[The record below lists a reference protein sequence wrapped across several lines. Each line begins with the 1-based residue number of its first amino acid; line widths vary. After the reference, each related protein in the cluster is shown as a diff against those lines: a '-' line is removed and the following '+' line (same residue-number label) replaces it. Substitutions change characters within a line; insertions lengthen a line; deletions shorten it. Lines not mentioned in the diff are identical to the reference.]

1 NARRPGRARND
12 NGLEQEISP
21 MTKPASHAALFAA
34 AAVAALAAFAP
45 PSASAQTL
53 RYGSAND
60 ILGLDPHANNHGVTN
75 AMKSNMY
82 DPLVRRNFDG
92 ALQPGLAERWEQTSP
107 TTWRFHLRRN
117 VRFHGGQ
124 PFVAD
129 DVIAS
134 FERVRQPTSDMSYT
148 VVSIERIEKVDDH
161 TVTIVTKGPNPVLL
175 QDLTLFFIVN
185 KAWIDANNAMTVARS
200 GQAGAATN
208 FANNNVNGTGPFRLV
223 ERVADE
229 RTVME
234 INPNAWDSA
243 AATGIQRAIWR
254 PVSNA
259 ATRVA
264 AIRSRELDIMY
275 PVPLQDVAAL
285 QNAQGLTVR
294 QGPTA
299 RTVYLAM
306 DTARETLLDQPGVK
320 NPLTDAR
327 VRRAI
332 YQAIDIAAIQR
343 VVMRGFGQTSGLI
356 IAPQVQGW
364 DREANQRLPH
374 DPDAARRLLAEAG
387 YPNGFTISMHCP
399 NNRYIN
405 DEAICTA
412 VVPMLARVGVN
423 VRLTGMN
430 FSQFIPAGGQ
440 GQFQFY
446 LLGWA
451 PGNFDLSNPLREL
464 LTMTNGAGTF
474 NWGRY
479 SNPRVE
485 ALRDQIATETNM
497 ENRAALSRQVWQIVR
512 EDVPIVPLH
521 QEPQVFAILD
531 TVAEFNMR
539 VQEDVE
545 LRHVRLRR

>member
-1 NARRPGRARND
+1 MTITASRKTGR
-12 NGLEQEISP
+12 
-21 MTKPASHAALFAA
+21 AALFAA
-34 AAVAALAAFAP
+34 AAFAVLAAVAP
-45 PSASAQTL
+45 APADAQIF

-92 ALQPGLAERWEQTSP
+92 SLQPGLAESWTQTNP
-107 TTWRFHLRRN
+107 TTWRFNLRRN

-124 PFVAD
+124 PFTAD
-129 DVIAS
+129 DVITS
-134 FERVRQPTSDMSYT
+134 FERVRQQTSDMSYT
-148 VVSIERIEKVDDH
+148 VVSIERIEKVDDN
-161 TVTIVTKGPNPVLL
+161 TINIVTKGPNPVLL
-175 QDLTLFFIVN
+175 QDLTLFFIMS
-185 KAWIDANNAMTVARS
+185 KPWIEANNAMVVSRS

-208 FANNNVNGTGPFRLV
+208 FANLNVNGTGPFRFV

-234 INPNAWDSA
+234 INPNAWAPATD
-243 AATGIQRAIWR
+243 TGITRAIWR
-254 PVSNA
+254 PVANP

-264 AIRSRELDIMY
+264 AVRSRELDLMY
-275 PVPLQDVAAL
+275 PVPLQDVNAL
-285 QNAQGLTVR
+285 RQLSDLRVV

-299 RTVYLAM
+299 RTVYFAF
-306 DTARETLLDQPGVK
+306 DTVRDNLLDQPNVK
-320 NPLTDAR
+320 NPLKDAR

-332 YQAIDIAAIQR
+332 YQAINSQALMR
-343 VVMRGFGQTSGLI
+343 VTMRGFGQASGLI

-364 DREANQRLPH
+364 DQESNQRLPY
-374 DPDAARRLLAEAG
+374 DQAASRKLLAEAG
-387 YPNGFTISMHCP
+387 YANGVTIPFHCP

-405 DEAICTA
+405 DEDICTA
-412 VVPMLARVGVN
+412 VVSMLAQVGITA
-423 VRLTGMN
+423 RLNAMP

-446 LLGWA
+446 LLGWT
-451 PGNFDLSNPLREL
+451 PGNFDISNPLREL

-474 NWGRY
+474 NWGKY
-479 SNPRVE
+479 QNPKLE
-485 ALRDQIATETNM
+485 ALRDQIAVETDM
-497 ENRAALSRQVWQIVR
+497 TKRAALSKQAWAVVR

-521 QEPQVFAILD
+521 QEPQVFAMLNDRI
-531 TVAEFNMR
+531 AEFKMR

-545 LRHVRLRR
+545 LRHVRLRK

>member
-1 NARRPGRARND
+1 MTITASRKTGRA
-12 NGLEQEISP
+12 
-21 MTKPASHAALFAA
+21 ALLAA
-34 AAVAALAAFAP
+34 AAFAVLAAVAP
-45 PSASAQTL
+45 VPADAQIF

-82 DPLVRRNFDG
+82 DPLVRRNYDG
-92 ALQPGLAERWEQTSP
+92 SLQPGLAESWTQTNP
-107 TTWRFHLRRN
+107 TTWRFNLRRN

-124 PFVAD
+124 PFTAD
-129 DVIAS
+129 DVITS
-134 FERVRQPTSDMSYT
+134 FERVRQQTSDMSYT
-148 VVSIERIEKVDDH
+148 VVSIERIEKVDDN
-161 TVTIVTKGPNPVLL
+161 TINIVTKGPNPVLL
-175 QDLTLFFIVN
+175 QDLTLFFIMS
-185 KAWIDANNAMTVARS
+185 KPWIEANNAMVVSRS

-208 FANNNVNGTGPFRLV
+208 FANLNVNGTGPFRFV

-234 INPNAWDSA
+234 INPNAWAPATD
-243 AATGIQRAIWR
+243 TGITRAIWR
-254 PVSNA
+254 PVANP

-264 AIRSRELDIMY
+264 AVRSRELDLMY
-275 PVPLQDVAAL
+275 PVPLQDVNAL
-285 QNAQGLTVR
+285 RQLSDLRVV

-299 RTVYLAM
+299 RTVYFAF
-306 DTARETLLDQPGVK
+306 DTARDNLLDQPNVK
-320 NPLTDAR
+320 NPLKDAR

-332 YQAIDIAAIQR
+332 YHAINSQALMR
-343 VVMRGFGQTSGLI
+343 VTMRGFGQASGLI

-364 DREANQRLPH
+364 DQESNQRLPY
-374 DPDAARRLLAEAG
+374 DQAAARKLLAEAG
-387 YPNGFTISMHCP
+387 YSNGITIPFHCP

-405 DEAICTA
+405 DEDICTA
-412 VVPMLARVGVN
+412 VVSMLAQVGITA
-423 VRLTGMN
+423 RLNAMP

-446 LLGWA
+446 MLGWT
-451 PGNFDLSNPLREL
+451 PGNFDISNPLREL

-474 NWGRY
+474 NWGKY
-479 SNPRVE
+479 QNPRLE
-485 ALRDQIATETNM
+485 ALRDQIAVETDM
-497 ENRAALSRQVWQIVR
+497 TKRAALSKQAWAVVR

-521 QEPQVFAILD
+521 QEPQVFAMLNDRIAD
-531 TVAEFNMR
+531 FKMR

>member
-1 NARRPGRARND
+1 
-12 NGLEQEISP
+12 
-21 MTKPASHAALFAA
+21 MTQPASRFAGRSALFAA
-34 AAVAALAAFAP
+34 AAFAALALALP
-45 PSASAQTL
+45 AQAQIF

-82 DPLVRRNFDG
+82 DPLVRRNYDG
-92 ALQPGLAERWEQTSP
+92 ALQPGLAERWEQVNP

-148 VVSIERIEKVDDH
+148 VTSIERIEKVDDH
-161 TVTIVTKGPNPVLL
+161 TITIVTKGPNPVLL
-175 QDLTLFFIVN
+175 QDLTLFFIMN

-208 FANNNVNGTGPFRLV
+208 FANNNVNGTGPFRFI

-234 INPNAWDSA
+234 INPNAWASA
-243 AATGIQRAIWR
+243 ADTGIVRAVWR
-254 PVSNA
+254 PVANA

-264 AIRSRELDIMY
+264 AIRSRELDLMY
-275 PVPLQDVAAL
+275 PVPLQDVAQLRTLSDLRVA
-285 QNAQGLTVR
+285 

-306 DTARETLLDQPGVK
+306 DTARDNLLDQPNVR
-320 NPLTDAR
+320 NPLKDAR

-332 YQAIDIAAIQR
+332 YQAINSQALMR
-343 VVMRGFGQTSGLI
+343 VTMRGFGQASGLI
-356 IAPQVQGW
+356 IAPQIQGW
-364 DREANQRLPH
+364 DRESNVRLPF
-374 DPDAARRLLAEAG
+374 DPAASRRLLAEAG

-405 DEAICTA
+405 DEDICTA
-412 VVPMLARVGVN
+412 VGPMLAQVGIT

-446 LLGWA
+446 MLGWT
-451 PGNFDLSNPLREL
+451 PGNFDISNPLREL
-464 LTMTNGAGTF
+464 LTMTDGGGTF

-485 ALRDQIATETNM
+485 ALRQQIATETNM
-497 ENRAALSRQVWQIVR
+497 QTRAQLSRQVWQIIR

-521 QEPQVFAILD
+521 QEPQVFAMLND
-531 TVAEFNMR
+531 RVANFNMR

-545 LRHVRLRR
+545 LRFVRMRR

>member
-1 NARRPGRARND
+1 
-12 NGLEQEISP
+12 

>member
-1 NARRPGRARND
+1 
-12 NGLEQEISP
+12 
-21 MTKPASHAALFAA
+21 MTKPASRGALLAA
-34 AAVAALAAFAP
+34 AAFAALALALP
-45 PSASAQTL
+45 ASAQNC

-92 ALQPGLAERWEQTSP
+92 ALQPGLAERWEQVNP

-148 VVSIERIEKVDDH
+148 VTSIERIEKVDDN
-161 TVTIVTKGPNPVLL
+161 TITIVTKGPNPVLL

-208 FANNNVNGTGPFRLV
+208 FANNNVNGTGPFRFI

-243 AATGIQRAIWR
+243 AATGITRATWR
-254 PVSNA
+254 PVANA

-264 AIRSRELDIMY
+264 AIRSRELDLMY

-285 QNAQGLTVR
+285 QNVQGLSVR

-343 VVMRGFGQTSGLI
+343 VVMRGFGQASGLI
-356 IAPQVQGW
+356 IAPQIQGW
-364 DREANQRLPH
+364 DQESNQRLPH
-374 DPDAARRLLAEAG
+374 DPDAARRLLTEAG
-387 YPNGFTISMHCP
+387 YANGFTISMHCP

-412 VVPMLARVGVN
+412 VVPMLARAGIN
-423 VRLTGMN
+423 VRLTAMN
-430 FSQFIPAGGQ
+430 FAQFIQAGGQ

-446 LLGWA
+446 MLGWT
-451 PGNFDLSNPLREL
+451 PGNFDISNPLREL
-464 LTMTNGAGTF
+464 LTTTDGGGTF
-474 NWGRY
+474 NWGKY

-485 ALRDQIATETNM
+485 ALRQQIATETNM
-497 ENRAALSRQVWQIVR
+497 QTRAQLSRQVWQIVR
-512 EDVPIVPLH
+512 EDTPIVPLH
-521 QEPQVFAILD
+521 QEPQVFAVLD
-531 TVAEFNMR
+531 TVADFNMR

-545 LRHVRLRR
+545 LRHIRLRR